1 MKKNKLIALIMTGAI
16 ITGTAIPNA
25 MKVQAKEVQNNIV
38 LTNVENLGYGC
49 ATGNGEIKDSAGN
62 VLGKTYE
69 GDMLIINSN
78 REGKNLVTDKKTGI
92 RGYINNENFI
102 NINDGDS
109 SNVERMNRN
118 GVIKNVE
125 TGVNV
130 RELPSMD
137 SSIKDVLTNGT
148 AIRIT
153 GKTKQWY
160 RVSINGV
167 KGFIFE
173 EYVNEGKQLEK
184 DNTVANRETNKPESE
199 VVATNKEQSKSSNF
213 STNKVEKNNSVSA
226 GIIESNNNP
235 STGGDTVTKPENPS
249 TGGDTVTKPENP
261 STGGDTV
268 TKPENPSTGGDTT
281 TKPENP
287 STGGDTATKPENPS
301 TGGDTTTKPENPSTG
316 GDTVTKPENPST
328 GGDTTT
334 KPENPSTGGDTAT
347 KPENPSTGGDTATKP
362 ENPSTGGDIATKPEN
377 PSTGGDT
384 TTKPENPST
393 GGDTT
398 TKPEKPSVEA
408 PQFQE
413 AMTQQLWSDFNSY
426 RKSKG
431 LNTLNWSNKYANWT
445 KEHAKEMAEKKS
457 AFHKLYPEG
466 GQVTGL
472 NGANMTA
479 SKILEQFKNSPAHDA
494 NLLDNEL
501 TEGACAIYKDSNGV
515 YYFVIGFDY

>member
-261 STGGDTV
+261 STGGDT
-268 TKPENPSTGGDTT
+268 
-281 TKPENP
+281 
-287 STGGDTATKPENPS
+287 
-301 TGGDTTTKPENPSTG
+301 
-316 GDTVTKPENPST
+316 
-328 GGDTTT
+328 TT

>member
-16 ITGTAIPNA
+16 ITGTAIPNV

-261 STGGDTV
+261 STGGDT
-268 TKPENPSTGGDTT
+268 
-281 TKPENP
+281 
-287 STGGDTATKPENPS
+287 ATKPENPS

-328 GGDTTT
+328 GGDT
-334 KPENPSTGGDTAT
+334 A
-347 KPENPSTGGDTATKP
+347 
-362 ENPSTGGDIATKPEN
+362 
-377 PSTGGDT
+377 
-384 TTKPENPST
+384 TKPENPST

>member
-25 MKVQAKEVQNNIV
+25 MRVQAKEVKNNIV
-38 LTNVENLGYGC
+38 LTNVETLGYGC
-49 ATGNGEIKDSAGN
+49 ATGNGEIKDSDGN

-69 GDMLIINSN
+69 GDMLIVNSN
-78 REGKNLVTDKKTGI
+78 IDGKSLVTDQKTGI
-92 RGYINNENFI
+92 KGYINHENLI
-102 NINDGDS
+102 NIKDGDS
-109 SNVERMNRN
+109 SNIERMNRN

-148 AIRIT
+148 TIRIT

-173 EYVNEGKQLEK
+173 EYVNEGKQVEK

-213 STNKVEKNNSVSA
+213 TNNKIEENNSTSV
-226 GIIESNNNP
+226 GIVESNAKP
-235 STGGDTVTKPENPS
+235 STGGDTVTKPEKPS
-249 TGGDTVTKPENP
+249 TGGDTVTKPEKPSTGGDTVIKPEKP

-268 TKPENPSTGGDTT
+268 TKPE
-281 TKPENP
+281 KP
-287 STGGDTATKPENPS
+287 STGGDTATKPEKPS
-301 TGGDTTTKPENPSTG
+301 TGGDTATKPEKPSTGGDTATKPEKPSTGGDTATKPEKPSTG
-316 GDTVTKPENPST
+316 GDTVTKPEKPST
-328 GGDTTT
+328 GGDT
-334 KPENPSTGGDTAT
+334 E
-347 KPENPSTGGDTATKP
+347 
-362 ENPSTGGDIATKPEN
+362 
-377 PSTGGDT
+377 
-384 TTKPENPST
+384 
-393 GGDTT
+393 